1 MYGSVLTRP
10 CMYNQRAKL
19 DLRLGF
25 PQKWYLGTATGK
37 HYLVVEGPQLV
48 HHTWRAQSLP

>member
-1 MYGSVLTRP
+1 
-10 CMYNQRAKL
+10 MYNQRAKL